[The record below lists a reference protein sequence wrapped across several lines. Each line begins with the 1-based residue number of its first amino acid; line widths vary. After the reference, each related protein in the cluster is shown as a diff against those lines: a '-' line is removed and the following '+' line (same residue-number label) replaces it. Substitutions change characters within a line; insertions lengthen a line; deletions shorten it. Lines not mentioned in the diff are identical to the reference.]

1 MSLSMHRASVPA
13 FVQILSALSLV
24 LDKAAA
30 HCAAKKI
37 DPSVLLGARLF
48 PDMLPL
54 TKQVQITCDFAKNT
68 LARLSGTEAVK
79 FADEEKSFD
88 ELKARIAKTLDLVK
102 ATKPEAID
110 GSESRDITVPIGG
123 QPMTFKGE
131 AYLVHVALPNF
142 YFHAAT
148 AYDILRHNGVE
159 LGKRDFLGPR

>member
-1 MSLSMHRASVPA
+1 MSISMYRASVPA
-13 FVQILSALSLV
+13 FVQILTALSV
-24 LDKAAA
+24 ILDKAAA

-37 DPSVLLGARLF
+37 DPAVLVNARLF

-54 TKQVQITCDFAKNT
+54 SKQVQIACDFAKNT
-68 LARLSGTEAVK
+68 LARLSATEVVK
-79 FADEEKSFD
+79 FADDEKSLD

-102 ATKPEAID
+102 GAKPETID
-110 GSESRDITVPIGG
+110 GSEEREITLPVGG

-131 AYLVHVALPNF
+131 MYLVNVALPNF

-159 LGKRDFLGPR
+159 IGKRDFLGPR